1 MDSPEQKEARI
12 ARAKKDYK
20 FMIETYF
27 SHYATCES
35 ADFHI
40 EFARKIKRNPTIKA
54 FAEWP
59 RGHAKSV
66 HVNIFLPFW
75 LWINDQCHYMVLIGN
90 SFDKAAQ
97 LLDDLKAE
105 FESNQ
110 KIITDFGPQKNL
122 GQWESGDFKTKGGFM
137 AKALGAGQSVRG
149 LRKGAQRPDYC
160 VGDDNETREL
170 VKNPKRQDELAQ
182 WVERDLIP
190 TMDGPIRRFIWANNR
205 YAPRMVQTVLQK
217 KHPKWW
223 VHHIK
228 AYDHDYNPRW
238 HQKYTPQYWRD
249 MEEELGILACKA
261 EFNQDPHTE
270 GKLFKNEY
278 FRYEKIPRIDHY
290 DAIVGY
296 WDVAYSGNNDYNAVR
311 IWGKKGKKY
320 YLIKSFVRQ
329 STMDEAIRWMFYF
342 KMLNPRVWIPFWY
355 ESQFWNKTL
364 QDTYD
369 EIRAD
374 FGFDIGMIKDDSKKG
389 KKYDRIVSELL
400 PLYQQGRM
408 IYNEKEYSSND
419 HSQGEE
425 QTKGIE
431 PGYNSHDD
439 APDADQ
445 GAISKLSQHIS
456 STANPHE
463 KPIMGSN
470 RRPSHY

>member
-1 MDSPEQKEARI
+1 MAKITTKDKQALKDYQAKCDWIYQNSKGGGMDSPEQKEARVK
-12 ARAKKDYK
+12 RAKSDYK
-20 FMIETYF
+20 FLIETYF

-40 EFARKIKRNPTIKA
+40 EFAGKVKRNPTIKA

-160 VGDDNETREL
+160 VGDDNETKDL
-170 VKNPKRQDELAQ
+170 VKNPKRQDELVQ

-217 KHPKWW
+217 KHPNWF

-228 AYDHDYNPRW
+228 AYDHNYTPSW
-238 HQKYTPQYWRD
+238 PQKYTPQYWRD
-249 MEEELGILACKA
+249 MEDELGILACKA
-261 EFNQDPHTE
+261 EFNQDAHIE
-270 GKLFKNEY
+270 GKLFKDEY
-278 FRYEKIPRIDHY
+278 FRWEKIP
-290 DAIVGY
+290 G
-296 WDVAYSGNNDYNAVR
+296 
-311 IWGKKGKKY
+311 
-320 YLIKSFVRQ
+320 
-329 STMDEAIRWMFYF
+329 
-342 KMLNPRVWIPFWY
+342 
-355 ESQFWNKTL
+355 
-364 QDTYD
+364 
-369 EIRAD
+369 
-374 FGFDIGMIKDDSKKG
+374 
-389 KKYDRIVSELL
+389 
-400 PLYQQGRM
+400 
-408 IYNEKEYSSND
+408 
-419 HSQGEE
+419 
-425 QTKGIE
+425 
-431 PGYNSHDD
+431 
-439 APDADQ
+439 
-445 GAISKLSQHIS
+445 
-456 STANPHE
+456 
-463 KPIMGSN
+463 
-470 RRPSHY
+470 